1 MRIKTLTCHHVYN
14 HGASL
19 QAYALQSYLQQQRY
33 EVEIIDYR
41 PAYLDQRS
49 RFLAISPR
57 WKKKSWPLRWAYY
70 GFQFPRHLR
79 WHLLPSCQA
88 EFDQFTKEY
97 LQLTNRTYRN
107 IDELRSGSPEADIFV
122 AGSDQIWNTAYWN
135 GRDPA
140 FFLDFGNPEVKRIS
154 YAASFG
160 TSSLLSEFREF
171 VREKL
176 LRFDAISVRED
187 AGLKILA
194 ELGVKNATH
203 VVDPVFLL
211 SSDEWAEMLEPVN
224 KSSEK
229 YLLVYDFEGSKAF
242 SDFALDLAR
251 QRGLK
256 IYSVNNHLKTRYA
269 DRDFYTSGPKT
280 FLSLIKGADLVLSN
294 SFHATAFSLIF
305 NKEFFVVPRQTDGV
319 NSRMES
325 LLREVDMTCRMLNF
339 PLSGS
344 QVASCSVAV
353 DASNSKLENFIDRS
367 KSFLSLSI
375 NGFPSVK

>member
-1 MRIKTLTCHHVYN
+1 MKIKTITCHHVYN

-19 QAYALQSYLQQQRY
+19 QAYALQAYLQKMGH

-57 WKKKSWPLRWAYY
+57 WRRKSWPLRWAYY

-79 WHLLPSCQA
+79 WHWLPSCQA
-88 EFDQFTKEY
+88 EFDQFTKDH
-97 LQLTNRTYRN
+97 LLLTERTYRSV
-107 IDELRSGSPEADIFV
+107 DELRSEPPEADLFV

-135 GRDPA
+135 GRDAA
-140 FFLDFGNPEVKRIS
+140 FFLDFGNPEAKRIS

-160 TSSLLSEFREF
+160 TSNLVPEFREF

-242 SDFALDLAR
+242 SDFALELAR

-305 NKEFFVVPRQTDGV
+305 NREFLVVPRQKDGV

-325 LLREVDMTCRMLNF
+325 LLRAADMTDRMLNF
-339 PLSGS
+339 PLSAN
-344 QVASCSVAV
+344 QVASGSVAL
-353 DASNSKLENFIDRS
+353 DESTSELENFIDRS
-367 KSFLSLSI
+367 KSFLKLSI
-375 NGFPSVK
+375 NRCPSDE